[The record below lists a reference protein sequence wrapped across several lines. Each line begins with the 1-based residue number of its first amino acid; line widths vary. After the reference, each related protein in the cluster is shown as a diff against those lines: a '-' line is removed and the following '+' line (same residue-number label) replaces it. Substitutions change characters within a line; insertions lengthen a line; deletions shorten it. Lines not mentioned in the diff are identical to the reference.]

1 MPLTFVS
8 LVFTASLVAKLPLV
22 VRTYDAVGLSPG
34 MLEQMQASTNA
45 TLAAVGIRPIWRPCH
60 VAGCVARPK
69 LHEIEIRIVKATA
82 QSQRDTLGYAAV
94 DVVQRGGVLGTVFV
108 DRVDAL
114 AATSGVD
121 RVELLGRAVA
131 HEIGHLLLGTVEHS
145 PFGLMR
151 ATWTTAELRRSLPL
165 DWVFSRKQGAEM
177 RRRLSA
183 PAEAAYDTTVD
194 SMSVDRFSEPLGGEE
209 HYGHDGVGERERPR
223 GREPQDGIVRRPLI

>member
-34 MLEQMQASTNA
+34 TLEQMQASTNA

-60 VAGCVARPK
+60 VVGCIARPK
-69 LHEIEIRIVKATA
+69 LHEIEIRIVKATT
-82 QSQRDTLGYAAV
+82 QSQRDALGYAAV

-114 AATSGVD
+114 ATTSGVD

-183 PAEAAYDTTVD
+183 PPEAAYDTTVD
-194 SMSVDRFSEPLGGEE
+194 SVSVDRFSEPLGGEE
-209 HYGHDGVGERERPR
+209 QCGHDGVGERERPR
-223 GREPQDGIVRRPLI
+223 GREPQDSVVRRPLI